1 MKVWGLVFASM
12 SGSLLLIYD
21 QLSSKLF
28 SNNIKTIKC
37 NQSLAVTGAVKS
49 ITHDKMY
56 HKLELEYLKVKR
68 WMRRLWLV

>member
-21 QLSSKLF
+21 QLSNELF

-37 NQSLAVTGAVKS
+37 NQSSAVTGVAKS

-56 HKLELEYLKVKR
+56 HKLELEYLKVNR
-68 WMRRLWLV
+68 